1 MEKSASG
8 CRRLFSRREKRMKKK
23 SYYSYILLDDAA
35 KEKVLA
41 VMMYG
46 NNREQSIGFF
56 RAALGLY
63 YLSRIM
69 VEDELDFKAID
80 KDFNRFIFEK
90 IGRGH
95 SITSILQYLSSKKV
109 LWVLNSKSFLPIFL
123 NYFSDIPFA
132 KITLLLTIN
141 LSVSK
146 KISHLPTD
154 GPLQDWL
161 LEQSGVTREQLESH
175 RQAGKEA
182 AGQG

>member
-1 MEKSASG
+1 
-8 CRRLFSRREKRMKKK
+8 MKKK
-23 SYYSYILLDDAA
+23 SYYSYILLDDTA

-46 NNREQSIGFF
+46 NNKAQAIGFF

-69 VEDELDFKAID
+69 VEDELDFKSID
-80 KDFNRFIFEK
+80 KDFNRFIFQT

-95 SITSILQYLSSKKV
+95 SITSILQYMSSRKV

-123 NYFSDIPFA
+123 NYFSDIPLT
-132 KITLLLTIN
+132 KINLLLTIN

-146 KISHLPTD
+146 KISGLETD
-154 GPLQDWL
+154 GPLQEWL
-161 LEQSGVTREQLESH
+161 L
-175 RQAGKEA
+175 RQTGIALDQRAER
-182 AGQG
+182 GQVGAEPEDALPETSDGTA